1 MLDCDH
7 SNSCCK
13 EEQNCQPKCPAD
25 QLTSDLLHRGAS
37 SVFQPTKFLDFKA
50 AHPSPMLKG
59 SSRKGSKISSSSSSM
74 SFYSAFLERRHSL
87 FPKFRKSSTSLHCVQ
102 SRANFDSE
110 EKTSF
115 SNLKSASEHFHFRS
129 RSVFSAPKLSIIS
142 CYETASTFDAS
153 SSCIFNP
160 NEVEIIS
167 KNSNITG
174 AEKYIHSYSPEYNT
188 TYFMS
193 SKSKRNSSAYPD
205 TVATLCQ
212 STATMLTPP
221 SFISCSSE
229 QHGIDSDNQEG
240 DQLRSN
246 SVYPS
251 SQSHSRNTS
260 PAMVQQHPSQSATFP
275 ILHNVEFTSFC
286 KNASGF
292 ALPQNGYLRSL

>member
-1 MLDCDH
+1 
-7 SNSCCK
+7 
-13 EEQNCQPKCPAD
+13 
-25 QLTSDLLHRGAS
+25 
-37 SVFQPTKFLDFKA
+37 
-50 AHPSPMLKG
+50 MLKG

-260 PAMVQQHPSQSATFP
+260 PAMVQQHPSQSATLP